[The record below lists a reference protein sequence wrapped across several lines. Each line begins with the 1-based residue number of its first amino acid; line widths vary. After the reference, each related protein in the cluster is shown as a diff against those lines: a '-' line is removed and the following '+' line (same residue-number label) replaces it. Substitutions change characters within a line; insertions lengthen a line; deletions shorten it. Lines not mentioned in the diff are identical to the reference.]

1 MRRGMDV
8 WERIRYARN
17 RAFEAEEVE
26 LQRRAEA
33 TTVELQQAESVRV
46 VIRPPCPTPI
56 TLLPTMLSGPMPELG
71 RQAMTSR
78 NSPERRSQL
87 GA

>member
-1 MRRGMDV
+1 MDV
-8 WERIRYARN
+8 WERIRCVRD
-17 RAFEAEEVE
+17 RALEAEEVE

-33 TTVELQQAESVRV
+33 TTTVERQQAASVRTV

-56 TLLPTMLSGPMPELG
+56 TLLPAMLSGPMPELG
-71 RQAMTSR
+71 RHAMTSK
-78 NSPERRSQL
+78 NNPERRSQL